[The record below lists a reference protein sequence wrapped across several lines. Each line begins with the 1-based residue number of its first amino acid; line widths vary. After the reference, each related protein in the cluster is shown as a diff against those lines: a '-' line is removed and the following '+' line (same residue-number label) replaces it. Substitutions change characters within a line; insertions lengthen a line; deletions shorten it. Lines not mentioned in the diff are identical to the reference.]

1 MFYKCFIQL
10 CILIFQTLCL
20 FFNKKIEFRKNFI
33 KEFRCFEILLS
44 WVVVQHIN
52 EVFCNLTSDPW
63 ETGSRGCR
71 HKFLEM
77 IWHANCS
84 FQDASRNLHNKW
96 TYSGFWIFF
105 SSNLLRY
112 FSESNSFLW
121 QIYCIGRWVKKSLL
135 GTISLSKMH
144 FIDVFHIFV
153 NALLSEYSE
162 IRMNAMYMKH
172 WQGWGEYLTGW
183 REVPLIILVHMT
195 PPCLTTESIQSIFSM

>member
-1 MFYKCFIQL
+1 MKPKIASKYLCKSWIMFYKCFIQL

-33 KEFRCFEILLS
+33 
-44 WVVVQHIN
+44 N

-71 HKFLEM
+71 HRFLVI

-105 SSNLLRY
+105 VH
-112 FSESNSFLW
+112 
-121 QIYCIGRWVKKSLL
+121 IYSGTFQKVIAFCDRFIALVDRVKKSLL

>member
-1 MFYKCFIQL
+1 MHFNFSN
-10 CILIFQTLCL
+10 TLS
-20 FFNKKIEFRKNFI
+20 FFNKKIEFRKNF
-33 KEFRCFEILLS
+33 
-44 WVVVQHIN
+44 IN

-71 HKFLEM
+71 HRFLMM

-105 SSNLLRY
+105 
-112 FSESNSFLW
+112 FL
-121 QIYCIGRWVKKSLL
+121 QIYSGTFQKVIAFCDRFIALVDRVKKSLL

-183 REVPLIILVHMT
+183 REVPLIIMVHMT

>member
-1 MFYKCFIQL
+1 MFHSIMHFNYSN
-10 CILIFQTLCL
+10 TLT
-20 FFNKKIEFRKNFI
+20 KKLNSER
-33 KEFRCFEILLS
+33 ILLKNS
-44 WVVVQHIN
+44 GVLKFCSAELWFSILMRYSAIWPLTHGKQEVGDADIGFWWWSDMQTAPSKMLLEIYTTN
-52 EVFCNLTSDPW
+52 EL
-63 ETGSRGCR
+63 SRDSEFF
-71 HKFLEM
+71 FLQ
-77 IWHANCS
+77 I
-84 FQDASRNLHNKW
+84 
-96 TYSGFWIFF
+96 YSGTFQKVIAFCDRF
-105 SSNLLRY
+105 IALVDR
-112 FSESNSFLW
+112 
-121 QIYCIGRWVKKSLL
+121 VKKSLL

>member
-1 MFYKCFIQL
+1 MFHSIMHFNYSN
-10 CILIFQTLCL
+10 TLT
-20 FFNKKIEFRKNFI
+20 KKLNSER
-33 KEFRCFEILLS
+33 ILLKNS
-44 WVVVQHIN
+44 GVLKFCSAELWFSILMRYSAIWPLTHGKQ
-52 EVFCNLTSDPW
+52 EV
-63 ETGSRGCR
+63 G
-71 HKFLEM
+71 
-77 IWHANCS
+77 
-84 FQDASRNLHNKW
+84 DADI
-96 TYSGFWIFF
+96 GFWWWSDMQTAPSKMLLEIYTTNELTQDSEFF
-105 SSNLLRY
+105 S
-112 FSESNSFLW
+112 SESNSFLW

>member
-1 MFYKCFIQL
+1 MHFNYSN
-10 CILIFQTLCL
+10 TLT
-20 FFNKKIEFRKNFI
+20 KKLNSER
-33 KEFRCFEILLS
+33 ILLKNS
-44 WVVVQHIN
+44 GVLKFCSAELWFSILMRYSAIWPLTHGKQ
-52 EVFCNLTSDPW
+52 EVGDADIGFWWWSDMQTAP
-63 ETGSRGCR
+63 
-71 HKFLEM
+71 
-77 IWHANCS
+77 
-84 FQDASRNLHNKW
+84 RNLHNKW

-105 SSNLLRY
+105 FFKFTQKVIAFCDRFIALVDR
-112 FSESNSFLW
+112 
-121 QIYCIGRWVKKSLL
+121 VKKSLL

-183 REVPLIILVHMT
+183 REVPLIILVMT

>member
-1 MFYKCFIQL
+1 MFHSIMHFNYSN
-10 CILIFQTLCL
+10 TLT
-20 FFNKKIEFRKNFI
+20 KKIEFRKNFI
-33 KEFRCFEILLS
+33 KEFRYFEILLS
-44 WVVVQHIN
+44 WVVAQHIN

-71 HKFLEM
+71 HRFLMM

-105 SSNLLRY
+105 FFKFTQKVIAFCDRFIALVDR
-112 FSESNSFLW
+112 
-121 QIYCIGRWVKKSLL
+121 VKKSLL

>member
-1 MFYKCFIQL
+1 M
-10 CILIFQTLCL
+10 
-20 FFNKKIEFRKNFI
+20 
-33 KEFRCFEILLS
+33 
-44 WVVVQHIN
+44 VQHIN

-63 ETGSRGCR
+63 ETGNWGCR
-71 HKFLEM
+71 HRFLEM
-77 IWHANCS
+77 IWHANRS

-105 SSNLLRY
+105 
-112 FSESNSFLW
+112 FL
-121 QIYCIGRWVKKSLL
+121 QIYSGTFQKVIAFCDRFIALVDRVKKSLL

>member
-1 MFYKCFIQL
+1 MFHSIMHFNYSN
-10 CILIFQTLCL
+10 TLT
-20 FFNKKIEFRKNFI
+20 KKLNSER
-33 KEFRCFEILLS
+33 ILLKNS
-44 WVVVQHIN
+44 GVLKFCSAELWFSILMRYSAIWPLTHGTQ
-52 EVFCNLTSDPW
+52 EV
-63 ETGSRGCR
+63 G
-71 HKFLEM
+71 
-77 IWHANCS
+77 
-84 FQDASRNLHNKW
+84 DADI
-96 TYSGFWIFF
+96 GFWWWSDMQTAPSKMLLEIYTTNELTQDSEFF
-105 SSNLLRY
+105 S
-112 FSESNSFLW
+112 SESNSFLW